1 MSQLIMNAI
10 LAEAQAKEARALAN
24 LNNYMTSAV
33 GVGEHPDILD
43 VLDKEIEKLD
53 AARSKLASLSALFP
67 EPQE

>member
-1 MSQLIMNAI
+1 MNRF
-10 LAEAQAKEARALAN
+10 ARALEAKYQAQIEAS
-24 LNNYMTSAV
+24 LAVIDLYFNNAV